1 MGVIPAIKTNSKKAG
16 LGNCGEFTRKLY
28 RICWS
33 GHLDLER
40 GVFVEKFLN

>member
-1 MGVIPAIKTNSKKAG
+1 TIKTNSKKAV

-33 GHLDLER
+33 GILS
-40 GVFVEKFLN
+40 

>member
-1 MGVIPAIKTNSKKAG
+1 MGVIPTIKTNSKKAG
-16 LGNCGEFTRKLY
+16 LGNCSEFKRKLY

-40 GVFVEKFLN
+40 GVSVEKALN